1 MWTLLI
7 TSALAQSSGLPQDRV
22 ALLPSE
28 QGPSMTAQW
37 QGDRIVI
44 SDGRRALL
52 YQASDLSLLDSHRV
66 NYWDT
71 SLLSQ
76 DGSTWVTSKRR
87 TKVWDTESLD
97 KLAGLSGS
105 TLAIDPAGGRIGQYG
120 GLGVDWVR
128 VQDGEWRSTMKLSPQ
143 DGQVHWVN
151 KDALSL
157 SYGEIQ
163 RFNPTGELRSY
174 PVSDLS
180 QSMMVAGQRAYLPT
194 WNGDLQ
200 VVDLET
206 GQLSWVPVHQ
216 LGHVQALSP
225 DGEMLAYVESGSGR
239 VMLFDLR
246 RQRTVHAL
254 PGNAGGTHAMVFS
267 PDGSELLTL
276 GYDHLIRVHEVQAK
290 RLSGAPVSPL
300 DMAFDGEQ
308 VLIARSNGRV
318 EQWNTQGTLQAS
330 ATLPVQVEGYASL
343 RFLPGGDVLF
353 ASSQGSVSRVVPWT
367 GKLLAGP
374 YPGSVGDTQVALG
387 LDGSYASISS
397 GWLQSF
403 EPDGTLAGRRPS
415 AMGPIQ
421 LGPRGAE
428 VLQVNS
434 GMDLVVYD
442 LLHGRSR
449 ATHRVDNGVR
459 SAQISAS
466 GAYDNHPDSGALRV
480 NFIDGHGDQYTWN
493 LKDAPE
499 LLAESG
505 EFAVTASD
513 FSGGQVVLADEQGH
527 MVLRTLN
534 GTMRHQ
540 AKLHMATGRYII
552 KIQVHPELPLVLVA
566 LDDYSIWLLNLHS
579 GERQLLDHR
588 LPGGIQLSTQGERA
602 VWVSQGTAVLL
613 DGDNSRV
620 LDLDGLAS
628 AAGLLP
634 DGSVVVADSKGALS
648 SLQGGA
654 WSTPIPGLGQPAA
667 ELLISPSGVVVRTV
681 DGQLERRSL
690 DLSVEEVLTAQGTH
704 AAQAPDGRIIAA
716 SPYVGAFEIYPGG
729 AEEPIHLKN
738 RYAQALSGPVAACPD
753 GIDVLAMD
761 WGWRSALSLA
771 TVQLG
776 KIEPLDLELPQGIRA
791 LACTQDEIL
800 IGHESGAVFRS
811 DRQGNTLLG
820 IIPGNASP
828 VAQLLVT
835 GDTLWVSTESGV
847 VQRYS
852 LVSGQLIGQDMLTP
866 QQVLGASLGG
876 SQ

>member
-7 TSALAQSSGLPQDRV
+7 TSAVAQSSGLPQDRV
-22 ALLPSE
+22 ALLPK
-28 QGPSMTAQW
+28 QQDQFMTAQW
-37 QGDRIVI
+37 KGDRIVI

-66 NYWDT
+66 NQWGPT
-71 SLLSQ
+71 LLSQ
-76 DGSTWVTSKRR
+76 DGSTWVTNTRR
-87 TKVWDTESLD
+87 TKVWDTESLE

-105 TLAIDPAGGRIGQYG
+105 TLAIDPAGGRIAQYG
-120 GLGVDWVR
+120 GTGVDWIR
-128 VQDGEWRSTMKLSPQ
+128 VQDQEWLSTMELWPQ
-143 DGQVHWVN
+143 DGLVHWVD

-163 RFNPTGELRSY
+163 RFTPKGELRSY
-174 PVSDLS
+174 PVSDLTR
-180 QSMMVAGQRAYLPT
+180 SMMVAGQRAYLPT

-206 GQLSWVPVHQ
+206 GQLSWVPVPL
-216 LGHVQALSP
+216 LGHAQALSP
-225 DGEMLAYVESGSGR
+225 DGEMLAYVERGSGR
-239 VMLFDLR
+239 VMLFDLG
-246 RQRTVHAL
+246 RQRTMHTL
-254 PGNAGGTHAMVFS
+254 PGNAGGTDALVFS

-276 GYDHLIRVHEVQAK
+276 GYDHLIRVHDVQAK
-290 RLSGAPVSPL
+290 RLSGAQVSPL

-308 VLIARSNGRV
+308 VLIARSDGRV

-330 ATLPVQVEGYASL
+330 ATLPVQTESYGTL

-403 EPDGTLAGRRPS
+403 EPDGTLAGRSPS
-415 AMGPIQ
+415 AMGAIQ

-428 VLQVNS
+428 ILQVNL
-434 GMDLVVYD
+434 GTDLVVYD

-449 ATHRVDNGVR
+449 ATHRVDDGVR

-480 NFIDGHGDQYTWN
+480 NFIGGRGDQYTWN

-505 EFAVTASD
+505 DFEVTASD
-513 FSGGQVVLADEQGH
+513 FSGGQVVLADGQGH
-527 MVLRTLN
+527 MVLRTLD

-540 AKLHMATGRYII
+540 AQLHMAPGRYII

-566 LDDYSIWLLNLHS
+566 LDDNSIWLLNAQN
-579 GERQLLDHR
+579 GERQLLDQR
-588 LPGGIQLSTQGERA
+588 LPGGIQLSAQGERA
-602 VWVSQGTAVLL
+602 VWVSQGKALLL
-613 DGDNSRV
+613 DGDNSQV
-620 LDLDGLAS
+620 LDLDDLAS

-634 DGSVVVADSKGALS
+634 DGSVVVADSQGALR
-648 SLQGGA
+648 SLKGDD
-654 WSTPIPGLGQPAA
+654 WSTPVPGMGQPAA

-690 DLSVEEVLTAQGTH
+690 DLSVEEVLTAEGTH
-704 AAQAPDGRIIAA
+704 AAQAPDGRIVAA

-753 GIDVLAMD
+753 GTEVLAMD
-761 WGWRSALSLA
+761 WEWRGGLSMAAL
-771 TVQLG
+771 QLG
-776 KIEPLDLELPQGIRA
+776 TIKPMDLELPQGIRA

-811 DRQGNTLLG
+811 DRQGSTLLS

-835 GDTLWVSTESGV
+835 GDTLWVSTETGV

-852 LVSGQLIGQDMLTP
+852 LASGQLIGQDMLTP

-876 SQ
+876 SL